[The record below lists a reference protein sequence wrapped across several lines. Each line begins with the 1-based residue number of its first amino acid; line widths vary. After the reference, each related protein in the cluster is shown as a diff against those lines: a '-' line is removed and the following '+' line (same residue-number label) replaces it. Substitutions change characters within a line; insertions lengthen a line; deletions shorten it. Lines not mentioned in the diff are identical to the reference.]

1 MTSKQVLIDSKGI
14 LKMWYDKSNDTCMYI
29 HAVYFTCEASINDL
43 SLVGTSKQIQPLN
56 WYQIDKGP

>member
-1 MTSKQVLIDSKGI
+1 
-14 LKMWYDKSNDTCMYI
+14 MWYDKSNDTCMYI